1 MVIGAGKVSLQCDS
15 SPMFGTVEKVG
26 EDSSKSVTT
35 ITADTNSQSPIYIR
49 YKDHAIFKNISEPS
63 AVAVVRE
70 TIGWVKEQNEELLLI
85 EHDRAIPSQ
94 GKGVNGIVILK
105 NCILEAYALPLQNN
119 SEWVLSSRETTSKV
133 ELAFRPSERKT
144 QRAKKLQRRKLD

>member
-15 SPMFGTVEKVG
+15 SPMFGTVEKVSQ
-26 EDSSKSVTT
+26 DSSKSVTT

-49 YKDHAIFKNISEPS
+49 YKDHVIFKNISEPS

-85 EHDRAIPSQ
+85 EHDRAIPSR
-94 GKGVNGIVILK
+94 GKNVNGLIILK
-105 NCILEAYALPLQNN
+105 NCIMEAHPLLLQNN
-119 SEWVLSSRETTSKV
+119 LKWVLNSAMPTVKMSMRSGHRSEKLKEQKSSKGEN
-133 ELAFRPSERKT
+133 
-144 QRAKKLQRRKLD
+144 